1 MPIPHKEK
9 PQLPVALRTLIG
21 INVLRLRTQKG
32 WTQEE
37 LAYEAGLHRTYISQV
52 EKSTRNVSIDTI
64 ECIVAALEIDV
75 RELFVADEY
84 QAAGHSI

>member
-9 PQLPVALRTLIG
+9 PQLPVSLRTLVSL
-21 INVLRLRTQKG
+21 NVLRFRTERG

-52 EKSTRNVSIDTI
+52 EKGTRNVSIDTI

-75 RELFVADEY
+75 RELFVARE
-84 QAAGHSI
+84 S

>member
-1 MPIPHKEK
+1 MPIPYKEK

-21 INVLRLRTQKG
+21 INLLRLRTQKG

-52 EKSTRNVSIDTI
+52 EKGTRNVSVDTV

-75 RELFVADEY
+75 RELF
-84 QAAGHSI
+84 AAKAP

>member
-9 PQLPVALRTLIG
+9 PQLPVSLRTLVSL
-21 INVLRLRTQKG
+21 NVLRFRTERG

-52 EKSTRNVSIDTI
+52 EKGTRNVSIDTI
-64 ECIVAALEIDV
+64 ECIVAALDIDV
-75 RELFVADEY
+75 RELFVARD
-84 QAAGHSI
+84 

>member
-9 PQLPVALRTLIG
+9 PQLPVSLRTLVSL
-21 INVLRLRTQKG
+21 NVLHFRTERG

-52 EKSTRNVSIDTI
+52 EKGTRNLSIDTI

-75 RELFVADEY
+75 VELFVARE
-84 QAAGHSI
+84 S

>member
-1 MPIPHKEK
+1 MPIHVKEK
-9 PQLPVALRTLIG
+9 PQLPVPLRSLLGMNLFRI
-21 INVLRLRTQKG
+21 RTERG

-52 EKSTRNVSIDTI
+52 EKGTRNVSVDTV

-75 RELFVADEY
+75 RELFFVDK
-84 QAAGHSI
+84 